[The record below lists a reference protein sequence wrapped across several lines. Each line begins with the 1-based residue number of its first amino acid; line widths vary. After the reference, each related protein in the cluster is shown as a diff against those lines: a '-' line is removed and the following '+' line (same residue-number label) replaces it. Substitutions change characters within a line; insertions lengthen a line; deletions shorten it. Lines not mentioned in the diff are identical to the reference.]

1 MGSTGMEVFFGWIS
15 TKYQLEGGK
24 KRFLCG
30 PVSFLL
36 LTTVAKYW
44 MQHHHCRI
52 LSCNKYSTC
61 DLTKIFMKTETYFKI
76 TCSEVVLPVKLA
88 EEQLKFS
95 ITNALSLF
103 HQN

>member
-1 MGSTGMEVFFGWIS
+1 MGSTGLDVFFGWIS

-30 PVSFLL
+30 PVLFLL

-44 MQHHHCRI
+44 I

-61 DLTKIFMKTETYFKI
+61 DRTEIFMKTETYFKI
-76 TCSEVVLPVKLA
+76 ISSKVVLPVKLA

-95 ITNALSLF
+95 ITNALNLF